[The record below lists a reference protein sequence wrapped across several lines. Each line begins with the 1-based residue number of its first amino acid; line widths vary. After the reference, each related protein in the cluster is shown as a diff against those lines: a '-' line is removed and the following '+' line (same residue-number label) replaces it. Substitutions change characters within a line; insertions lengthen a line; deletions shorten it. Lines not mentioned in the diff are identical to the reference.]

1 MDDAAVP
8 HTVAGDVQWAVGA
21 ARSSTPASAG
31 SASAAPAQSP
41 AGNSTNDEHLAAA
54 WGYPALPKGVL
65 SYKDADVALL
75 HHAKKLFEEQLQQ
88 LQAEERQL
96 RAGIVPSADAP
107 LVEQPTEPHTPAPS
121 KGLAR
126 GAPSSV
132 QFHVPPPPAYLWL
145 ENPADAAAT
154 SANYDDDSS
163 DSGDALH
170 AFVAAEERQR
180 AAAAGGAPPPA
191 PAPAAS
197 ASAVQAALLR
207 NLGDSSLLQP
217 GALDLG

>member
-1 MDDAAVP
+1 MEEAVP
-8 HTVAGDVQWAVGA
+8 DTVTGDVQWAVGA

-31 SASAAPAQSP
+31 SASAAPAQPP
-41 AGNSTNDEHLAAA
+41 AGAATNDEHLAAA

-107 LVEQPTEPHTPAPS
+107 LVEQPTEPHTPAAS
-121 KGLAR
+121 AGL
-126 GAPSSV
+126 APSS
-132 QFHVPPPPAYLWL
+132 AYRSCA
-145 ENPADAAAT
+145 ADAAAAAAT

-207 NLGDSSLLQP
+207 NLGDSSLLGGRMDFLDP
-217 GALDLG
+217 G

>member
-31 SASAAPAQSP
+31 STSAAPAQSP

-75 HHAKKLFEEQLQQ
+75 HHAKNLFEEQLQQ

-107 LVEQPTEPHTPAPS
+107 LVEQPTEPHTPAASAGP
-121 KGLAR
+121 R
-126 GAPSSV
+126 GAPSS
-132 QFHVPPPPAYLWL
+132 AYRSCA
-145 ENPADAAAT
+145 ADAAAAAAT

-180 AAAAGGAPPPA
+180 AAAAGGAPPAPA
-191 PAPAAS
+191 PAPS

>member
-1 MDDAAVP
+1 MEEAVP
-8 HTVAGDVQWAVGA
+8 DTVTGDVQWAVEA
-21 ARSSTPASAG
+21 ARGSTVEPA

-41 AGNSTNDEHLAAA
+41 AGSSTNDEHLAAA

-65 SYKDADVALL
+65 SYEDADVALL
-75 HHAKKLFEEQLQQ
+75 HHAKNLFEEQLQQ
-88 LQAEERQL
+88 LQAEECQL

-107 LVEQPTEPHTPAPS
+107 LVEQPTEPHTPAAS
-121 KGLAR
+121 AGL
-126 GAPSSV
+126 APSS
-132 QFHVPPPPAYLWL
+132 AYRSCA
-145 ENPADAAAT
+145 ADAAAAAAT

-180 AAAAGGAPPPA
+180 AAAAGGAPPA

>member
-1 MDDAAVP
+1 MEEAVP
-8 HTVAGDVQWAVGA
+8 HTVAGDVQWAVAA
-21 ARSSTPASAG
+21 ARSSTQASAG

-75 HHAKKLFEEQLQQ
+75 HHAKNLFEEQLQQ

-107 LVEQPTEPHTPAPS
+107 LVEQPTEPHTPAAS
-121 KGLAR
+121 AGL
-126 GAPSSV
+126 APSS
-132 QFHVPPPPAYLWL
+132 AYRSCA
-145 ENPADAAAT
+145 ADAAAAAAT

-180 AAAAGGAPPPA
+180 AAAGGAPPPA

-207 NLGDSSLLQP
+207 NLGDSSLLGGRMDFLGP
-217 GALDLG
+217 G

>member
-1 MDDAAVP
+1 MPD
-8 HTVAGDVQWAVGA
+8 TVTGDVQWAVEA
-21 ARSSTPASAG
+21 ARSSTVEPA

-107 LVEQPTEPHTPAPS
+107 LVEQPTEPHTPAAS
-121 KGLAR
+121 TGL
-126 GAPSSV
+126 APSS
-132 QFHVPPPPAYLWL
+132 AYRSCA
-145 ENPADAAAT
+145 ADTAAAAAT

-180 AAAAGGAPPPA
+180 AAAAGGAPPA

>member
-1 MDDAAVP
+1 MEEAVP
-8 HTVAGDVQWAVGA
+8 DTVTGDVQWAVEA
-21 ARSSTPASAG
+21 APSSTVEPA

-41 AGNSTNDEHLAAA
+41 AGSSTNDEHLAAA

-65 SYKDADVALL
+65 SYEDADVALL

-107 LVEQPTEPHTPAPS
+107 LVEQPTEPHTPAAS
-121 KGLAR
+121 TGL
-126 GAPSSV
+126 APSS
-132 QFHVPPPPAYLWL
+132 AYRSCA
-145 ENPADAAAT
+145 ADAAAAAT

-191 PAPAAS
+191 PPPAAS

>member
-1 MDDAAVP
+1 M
-8 HTVAGDVQWAVGA
+8 
-21 ARSSTPASAG
+21 
-31 SASAAPAQSP
+31 
-41 AGNSTNDEHLAAA
+41 
-54 WGYPALPKGVL
+54 
-65 SYKDADVALL
+65 
-75 HHAKKLFEEQLQQ
+75 
-88 LQAEERQL
+88 
-96 RAGIVPSADAP
+96 PSADAP

-126 GAPSSV
+126 GAPSS
-132 QFHVPPPPAYLWL
+132 AYRSCAAYPWL
-145 ENPADAAAT
+145 ETPDDAAAT

>member
-1 MDDAAVP
+1 MESSAVP
-8 HTVAGDVQWAVGA
+8 NTVAGDVQWAVAA
-21 ARSSTPASAG
+21 ARSSTQASAG

-121 KGLAR
+121 AGL
-126 GAPSSV
+126 APSS
-132 QFHVPPPPAYLWL
+132 AYRSCA
-145 ENPADAAAT
+145 ADAAAAAAT

-180 AAAAGGAPPPA
+180 AAAAGGAPPA

-207 NLGDSSLLQP
+207 NLGDSSLLGGRMDFLDP
-217 GALDLG
+217 G